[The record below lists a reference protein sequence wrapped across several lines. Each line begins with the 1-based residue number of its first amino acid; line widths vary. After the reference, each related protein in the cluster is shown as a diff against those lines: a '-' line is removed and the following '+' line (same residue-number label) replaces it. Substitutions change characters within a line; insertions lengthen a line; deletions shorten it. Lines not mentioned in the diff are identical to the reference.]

1 MKKIRLALFAS
12 GSGSNARRIM
22 EYFADHE
29 RIEIGLLLSNKK
41 DAGALQHAVA
51 CGVAHRY
58 LHSREFKEGHEVLHI
73 LQGHGIDRIVLAGFL
88 LLVPEVVISFYA
100 NKIVN
105 IHPALLPKY
114 GGKGMYGHFVHE
126 AVAAAGEIES
136 GITIH
141 LVNEHFD
148 EGRILEQHHTPL
160 LPSDGPSEIEAKVR
174 ALELL
179 FFAPAIETWLIH
191 A

>member
-1 MKKIRLALFAS
+1 MEKIRLALFAS

-22 EYFADHE
+22 EYFTDHE

-41 DAGALQHAVA
+41 DAGALQHAAA
-51 CGVAHRY
+51 CGIPHRY
-58 LHSREFKEGHEVLHI
+58 IPSKEFKEGIVVLDC
-73 LQGHGIDRIVLAGFL
+73 LEEYRIDRIVLAGFL
-88 LLVPEVVISFYA
+88 LLVPEKVIASYA

-126 AVAAAGEIES
+126 AVAAACEKES

-148 EGRILEQHHTPL
+148 EGRILEQHRASL
-160 LPSDGPSEIEAKVR
+160 LPTDGPIEIEGKVR
-174 ALELL
+174 ALELQ
-179 FFAPAIETWLIH
+179 FFAPAIEAWLAH
-191 A
+191 